1 MGVVQTS
8 QQTAVPYLY
17 DATLASTEQ
26 LVAAIAAG
34 QMVVLVDAPDREN
47 EGDLVVAA
55 DQVTPEQI
63 NFMATHGRGLICCA
77 VPRSRLDALGIGPMV
92 DNGDDPLGT
101 AFHVSVDHAR
111 ETTTGISATDR
122 AATIR
127 ALAADGSVASD
138 FRRPGHVFP
147 LASVP
152 GGVLKR
158 EGHTEASVELARL
171 AGRAP
176 AAVICEIAREDGE
189 MARLPELLAF
199 AWTHGLLV
207 GSIRDL
213 VAYRSRTEFH
223 VERVGEAE
231 MPLDAGGFRIAGYRD
246 TRDRREHIALIH
258 GDPSRA
264 GEVLVRIHSECLTG
278 DVLGSRRCDCGRQLD
293 LALQQLAAAESGVL
307 VYLRGHEGR
316 GIGLLEKLGA
326 YALQDRGFDTV
337 DANLALGHPVDARTY
352 EVGAA
357 ILDDLGVGRVRL
369 LTNNPD
375 KRKALEMHGIDV
387 IEQCPLV
394 AEPREESAR
403 YLAVK
408 ARRLGHAL

>member
-1 MGVVQTS
+1 MQTL
-8 QQTAVPYLY
+8 QQTVVPHLY

-55 DQVTPEQI
+55 DHVTPEQI

-77 VPRSRLDALGIGPMV
+77 MPRSRLDALGIGPMV
-92 DNGDDPLGT
+92 EVGDDPLGT

-111 ETTTGISATDR
+111 DTSTGISATDR

-127 ALAADGSVASD
+127 ALAAEGSVASD

-147 LASVP
+147 LASLP
-152 GGVLKR
+152 GGVLRR

-171 AGRAP
+171 AGRPP

-199 AWTHGLLV
+199 ARTHGLLL

-213 VAYRSRTEFH
+213 VAYRRRAEFR

-231 MPLDAGGFRIAGYRD
+231 MPLDAGGFRIVGYRE
-246 TRDRREHIALIH
+246 TGGERREHFALVH
-258 GDPSRA
+258 GDPSRSA
-264 GEVLVRIHSECLTG
+264 EVLVRLHSECITG

-293 LALQQLAAAESGVL
+293 LALQRLAAADAGVL
-307 VYLRGHEGR
+307 IYLRGHEGR
-316 GIGLLEKLGA
+316 GIGLLEKLRA

-352 EVGAA
+352 EAGAA
-357 ILDDLGVGRVRL
+357 ILDDLGVDRVRL

-375 KRKALEMHGIDV
+375 KRHGLEMHGIDV

-394 AEPREESAR
+394 AEPREESTE